1 MKYTHA
7 LRIWFKIR
15 LESILDVMI
24 RVNMT
29 NENAQ
34 AIIIGLLLQN
44 GSLCIDK
51 HGIRCQQRCRH
62 HHHRR

>member
-51 HGIRCQQRCRH
+51 HGI
-62 HHHRR
+62 